1 VQARFRKIRL
11 TFLLRQA
18 SAEGPAGES
27 RRRGKA
33 RKIPRPG
40 QKGAKLKPA
49 PGGAD
54 TWSVTLTITPRARVL
69 LIVALVLAV
78 AGAGLTAYTRVHK
91 SNDST
96 VSSSASPTK
105 HHRASP
111 KPVATPNRAVHP
123 KLKPKATPKPKPAAV
138 APSDQ
143 LPAAIR
149 RALANQNVVVV
160 ALYDPKV
167 KIDGTALREA
177 KAGAQLAGS
186 SFVPINVRTNGI
198 DALNARYGVIQD
210 PALLVLRPPGDLVVR
225 IDGFA
230 DRDTVAQAAV
240 DAAS

>member
-1 VQARFRKIRL
+1 
-11 TFLLRQA
+11 
-18 SAEGPAGES
+18 
-27 RRRGKA
+27 
-33 RKIPRPG
+33 
-40 QKGAKLKPA
+40 
-49 PGGAD
+49 
-54 TWSVTLTITPRARVL
+54 VTLTITPRARVL
-69 LIVALVLAV
+69 LVVALVLAV

-96 VSSSASPTK
+96 VSSSASPTE

-123 KLKPKATPKPKPAAV
+123 KPKPKATPKPRPAAV

-177 KAGAQLAGS
+177 KAGARLAGS
-186 SFVPINVRTNGI
+186 SFVPININVRTNGI
-198 DALNARYGVIQD
+198 GALNAKYGVIQD